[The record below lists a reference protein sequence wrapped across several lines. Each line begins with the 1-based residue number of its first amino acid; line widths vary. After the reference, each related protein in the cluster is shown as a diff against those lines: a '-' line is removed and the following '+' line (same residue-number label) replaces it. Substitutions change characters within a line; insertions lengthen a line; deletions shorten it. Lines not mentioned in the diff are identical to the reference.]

1 MAHWTEYFPHTTL
14 TLPLPTNFAHP
25 RARLKHLDPHVK
37 SKVTKRVSP
46 AAFTN
51 MLEPVRNTLRELSM
65 LDGRHGVPYDGTTM
79 DLSAITQLRDLE
91 MTSCLLVTPG
101 PPCEDR
107 MSLEARLP
115 VRL

>member
-1 MAHWTEYFPHTTL
+1 LHSPSLRILRTRVPMTTK
-14 TLPLPTNFAHP
+14 
-25 RARLKHLDPHVK
+25 LKYLDPHVK

-79 DLSAITQLRDLE
+79 DLSAFTQLRDLE
-91 MTSCLLVTPG
+91 VTSCLLVA
-101 PPCEDR
+101 
-107 MSLEARLP
+107 ARLP
-115 VRL
+115 VGL